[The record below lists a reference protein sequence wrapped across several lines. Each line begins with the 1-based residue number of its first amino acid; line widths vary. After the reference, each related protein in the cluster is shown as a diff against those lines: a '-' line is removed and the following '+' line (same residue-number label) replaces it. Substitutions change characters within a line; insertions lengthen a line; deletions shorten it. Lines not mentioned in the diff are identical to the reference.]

1 MGFRQCK
8 GEQDRRMVRNVRLV
22 SMDTGEIRVRPG
34 DDQVKGV
41 TCPVSGVLNMLGE
54 AEGVEDALE
63 APTVWVPGDINMEV
77 EVTSDNQVAG
87 VSESELEQGQEFL
100 EELGG
105 CRFIFA
111 GGGRAINDDEPR
123 FSFVEFDVE
132 DEVLKRGEG
141 FGG

>member
-1 MGFRQCK
+1 
-8 GEQDRRMVRNVRLV
+8 MVRDVRLASV
-22 SMDTGEIRVRPG
+22 DAREEIRVRPG
-34 DDQVKGV
+34 NDQVKGV
-41 TCPVSGVLNMLGE
+41 ACPVSGIVNVLGE

-100 EELGG
+100 EELGKG
-105 CRFIFA
+105 CFIFA
-111 GGGRAINDDEPR
+111 GGGRAVNDDEPR
-123 FSFVEFDVE
+123 FGFVKFDVE
-132 DEVLKRGEG
+132 DEVLERGEQ